1 MVYLLVGNVVNAGAQ
16 IVQLAVVLVLLLLS
30 PGWNIDNRVEICGV
44 SLGGY
49 SLFGEYAERIAERR
63 RSESEMELE
72 TEIVDVVP

>member
-1 MVYLLVGNVVNAGAQ
+1 MVYLLVGNVVNTGAQ

-49 SLFGEYAERIAERR
+49 SLFEEYAERR
-63 RSESEMELE
+63 RSKSEMEA
-72 TEIVDVVP
+72 EIVDVVP